1 MQVVVEGSV
10 TLVFLDPSYRPVR
23 VPAEVRG
30 VFRPLMED
38 YQRHQQQQAASSKK
52 SG

>member
-1 MQVVVEGSV
+1 M

-30 VFRPLMED
+30 VFRPLMEE
-38 YQRHQQQQAASSKK
+38 YINQHTQQSS
-52 SG
+52 